1 MASATA
7 KVPKLDECNCLAVRQ
22 AARHITQFYDRFL
35 PDVRLRTTQFSI
47 LERLRRNGPMTINA
61 LAAEMVMDRTTMGR
75 NVHPLQ
81 RDGLITAVT
90 DKTDRRRK
98 TLLLTDAGASA
109 PDRVLSLLERRPGA
123 VSCGI
128 RPRAARGAA
137 PSIACRLYKR
147 PRADPRSNSI
157 SWPVALSLYS
167 RPKR

>member
-98 TLLLTDAGASA
+98 TLLLTDAGLARLTACYPCWNDAQAQFHAAFGPEPPAELRRLLHAVSTS
-109 PDRVLSLLERRPGA
+109 DLERTPEATR
-123 VSCGI
+123 
-128 RPRAARGAA
+128 
-137 PSIACRLYKR
+137 
-147 PRADPRSNSI
+147 
-157 SWPVALSLYS
+157 
-167 RPKR
+167 